1 MVISNRPEVA
11 KADAKHVSDSK
22 TPLKTAIIAED
33 LGVSTGGGGTRTVKS
48 LNKRLRKR
56 DARAKRVGFL
66 SKTSSMASSL
76 FVTGV
81 RPQQEY
87 EAAIIGATPGHV
99 QHMRRSAL
107 KCLRKAGTQPC
118 ATTTLR

>member
-11 KADAKHVSDSK
+11 KAVAKHVSDSK

-99 QHMRRSAL
+99 QQMRRSAL